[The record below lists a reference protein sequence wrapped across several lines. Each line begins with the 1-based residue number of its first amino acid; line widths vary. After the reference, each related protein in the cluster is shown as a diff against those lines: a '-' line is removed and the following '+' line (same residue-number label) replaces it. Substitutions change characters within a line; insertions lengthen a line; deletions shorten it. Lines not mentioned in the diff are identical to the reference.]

1 MTEFVQG
8 PGETIYMPGNLAH
21 AVMNIEDNISVTE
34 NYFLVDS
41 LDDWVH
47 GMMTGYT
54 LLDEDSDGLEEEKFW
69 REMYYRGLGRDDRA
83 EIRAMR
89 DQVEYMINKG
99 VNACEEKEEEAN
111 NAEEVD
117 FLTLYNEC

>member
-1 MTEFVQG
+1 MTEFLQG

-21 AVMNIEDNISVTE
+21 AIMNIDDNISVTE

-47 GMMTGYT
+47 GMMTGEK
-54 LLDEDSDGLEEEKFW
+54 LLDDDSDGQEEEKFW
-69 REMYYRGLGRDDRA
+69 REMYYRGLDKDDRA

-89 DQVEYMINKG
+89 DQVEYMVNQDL
-99 VNACEEKEEEAN
+99 NACEEIDEYLDIHDEDEI
-111 NAEEVD
+111 
-117 FLTLYNEC
+117 

>member
-8 PGETIYMPGNLAH
+8 PGETIYIPGNLAH

-47 GMMTGYT
+47 GMMMGEKLTG
-54 LLDEDSDGLEEEKFW
+54 DNSDGLEEEIFW
-69 REMYYRGLGRDDRA
+69 KEMYYRGLDRDDRA
-83 EIRAMR
+83 EIRAMIE
-89 DQVEYMINKG
+89 QVEYMANK
-99 VNACEEKEEEAN
+99 NQNFCKYMKQEAEEE
-111 NAEEVD
+111 
-117 FLTLYNEC
+117 

>member
-21 AVMNIEDNISVTE
+21 AVMNIEDNIAVTE

-47 GMMTGYT
+47 GMMTGEK
-54 LLDEDSDGLEEEKFW
+54 LLDDDSDGFEEEKFW
-69 REMYYRGLGRDDRA
+69 RELYYRGLDRNDRA

-89 DQVEYMINKG
+89 DQVEYMVTKD
-99 VNACEEKEEEAN
+99 VEACEEKEEEAN
-111 NAEEVD
+111 NEEV
-117 FLTLYNEC
+117 

>member
-47 GMMTGYT
+47 GMMTGEK
-54 LLDEDSDGLEEEKFW
+54 LLDDDSDGQEEEKFW
-69 REMYYRGLGRDDRA
+69 REMYYRGLDKDDRA
-83 EIRAMR
+83 EMRAMR
-89 DQVEYMINKG
+89 DQVEYMVNKNL
-99 VNACEEKEEEAN
+99 NACEDIEEYLAINDDDE
-111 NAEEVD
+111 
-117 FLTLYNEC
+117 F